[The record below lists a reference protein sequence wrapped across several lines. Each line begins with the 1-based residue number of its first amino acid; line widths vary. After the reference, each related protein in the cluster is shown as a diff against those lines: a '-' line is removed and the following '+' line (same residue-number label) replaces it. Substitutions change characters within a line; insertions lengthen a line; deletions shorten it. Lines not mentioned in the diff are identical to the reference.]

1 MDIEDG
7 FFPITSVHRLD
18 IKEVL
23 HLTDEQ
29 VAKITDGMMREIA
42 RKMAND
48 YCEQLF
54 WDHLPIIAA
63 YVAERDGVDLL
74 KKEPLNMV
82 ETKPGEAAPIAPCQA
97 NTELGGEGKC
107 K

>member
-1 MDIEDG
+1 MDCEDG
-7 FFPITSVHRLD
+7 FFPITSVHRMD
-18 IKEVL
+18 IKEAL

-29 VAKITDGMMREIA
+29 VARLTDDMMRDIA

-54 WDHLPIIAA
+54 WEHLPIIAE
-63 YVAERDGVDLL
+63 YVAEREGIDL
-74 KKEPLNMV
+74 KKESQDAG
-82 ETKPGEAAPIAPCQA
+82 TAAPIAPCQP
-97 NTELGGEGKC
+97 NTEHGGDRKC

>member
-1 MDIEDG
+1 MDCEDG

-18 IKEVL
+18 IKEAL

-29 VAKITDGMMREIA
+29 VARITDNMMRDIA
-42 RKMAND
+42 RKMADD

-63 YVAERDGVDLL
+63 YVAEREGIDL
-74 KKEPLNMV
+74 KKDA
-82 ETKPGEAAPIAPCQA
+82 ETTAPVAPCQA
-97 NTELGGEGKC
+97 NTEQGGERKC

>member
-1 MDIEDG
+1 MDCEDG

-18 IKEVL
+18 IKETL

-29 VAKITDGMMREIA
+29 VARFTDNMMRDIA
-42 RKMAND
+42 RKMADD

-63 YVAERDGVDLL
+63 YVAEREGIDL
-74 KKEPLNMV
+74 KKDARQ
-82 ETKPGEAAPIAPCQA
+82 TAPCQQ
-97 NTELGGEGKC
+97 NTEVTENGNE
-107 K
+107 

>member
-1 MDIEDG
+1 MDCEDG

-18 IKEVL
+18 TKEAL
-23 HLTDEQ
+23 HLSDEQ
-29 VAKITDGMMREIA
+29 VAKLTDDMMRDIA
-42 RKMAND
+42 RKMADD

-63 YVAERDGVDLL
+63 YVAEREGINL
-74 KKEPLNMV
+74 KKEPLDAG
-82 ETKPGEAAPIAPCQA
+82 TTAPVAPCQP
-97 NTELGGEGKC
+97 NTEHGGDRKC

>member
-1 MDIEDG
+1 MDCEDG

-18 IKEVL
+18 IKEAL

-29 VAKITDGMMREIA
+29 LARFTDGMMRDIA

-63 YVAERDGVDLL
+63 YVAAREGVDL
-74 KKEPLNMV
+74 KEKPLDA
-82 ETKPGEAAPIAPCQA
+82 EKAAPCQE
-97 NTELGGEGKC
+97 TQTHGGD
-107 K
+107 

>member
-1 MDIEDG
+1 MDCEDG

-18 IKEVL
+18 IKEAL

-29 VAKITDGMMREIA
+29 VARLTDDMMRDIA
-42 RKMAND
+42 RKMADD

-63 YVAERDGVDLL
+63 YVAQREGIDL
-74 KKEPLNMV
+74 KNDAG
-82 ETKPGEAAPIAPCQA
+82 TTAPVAPCHT
-97 NTELGGEGKC
+97 NTEHGGD
-107 K
+107 

>member
-1 MDIEDG
+1 MDCEDG

-18 IKEVL
+18 IQEAL

-29 VAKITDGMMREIA
+29 MAEFTDDMMREIA
-42 RKMAND
+42 RKMADD

-54 WDHLPIIAA
+54 WDHLPTIVKF
-63 YVAERDGVDLL
+63 VADRDGIDL
-74 KKEPLNMV
+74 KIEPMD
-82 ETKPGEAAPIAPCQA
+82 EARTTATVAPSQPSA
-97 NTELGGEGKC
+97 EHGGDRKC